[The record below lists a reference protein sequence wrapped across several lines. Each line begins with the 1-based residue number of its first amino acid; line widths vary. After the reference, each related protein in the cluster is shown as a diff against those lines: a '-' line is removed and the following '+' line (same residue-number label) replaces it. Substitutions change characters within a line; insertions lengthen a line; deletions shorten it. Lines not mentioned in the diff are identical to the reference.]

1 MRRAIVVFI
10 CLLYIMEMFSLQNF
24 VTNPSLEQINSSRK
38 QDLLLIA
45 DHYKIVVSKQG
56 LKRDIKSK
64 LLQHLCELNVLP
76 MSDTVDS
83 ESSGNV
89 GAGDVAVANLSLMN
103 DEDKRSGR
111 ADAEEEV
118 MADAKASL
126 PQFDPLTPSTVD
138 SRHRARLKVCMVH
151 LQYEAQEKAEARQA
165 ELNLGLEVHRLD
177 IEADK
182 QVKLRQLDLEAMRVA
197 AGSAAQSNPGQ
208 VSDVSPQTEPSQV
221 TFDISHCISTSIS
234 RIRKKIRFL
243 CYCVCAHRYFSSL
256 A

>member
-10 CLLYIMEMFSLQNF
+10 CLLCIMEMFSLQNF

-76 MSDTVDS
+76 MSNTVDS

-103 DEDKRSGR
+103 DEDKRSSR

-138 SRHRARLKVCMVH
+138 SRDRARLKIRICNMRH
-151 LQYEAQEKAEARQA
+151 KRKLK
-165 ELNLGLEVHRLD
+165 HIRL
-177 IEADK
+177 
-182 QVKLRQLDLEAMRVA
+182 
-197 AGSAAQSNPGQ
+197 S
-208 VSDVSPQTEPSQV
+208 
-221 TFDISHCISTSIS
+221 
-234 RIRKKIRFL
+234 
-243 CYCVCAHRYFSSL
+243 
-256 A
+256 